1 MFSLGDL
8 AFDEPERVRGSEW
21 EDEQQ
26 EDSEACVSL
35 LSASSGNQQLFSRDS
50 LERWHWLRTRK

>member
-50 LERWHWLRTRK
+50 LER